1 MLFLTLLIMSNTQI
15 LRNALLGTGLLLGIF
30 LTLDFLLDSSVWTG
44 MKVSKS
50 AITVEYCEFNHPE
63 RLFHQPIN
71 TYSNLIY
78 FFCGLVIFQLALKD
92 FNFFGI
98 KGVNSVRNAPYLS
111 ILLAANFIYL
121 SFGSAFFHSSLTW
134 IGQRVDM
141 NATYG
146 LTLSLICIGMVQV
159 VAKKELSKQIQIATV
174 LGMLLLIVGFLPL
187 ALQISSAILLP
198 ALFLA
203 LLLLGIGNYV
213 QYRSLRS
220 PLLLILSFVL
230 LAVAIQVRTMDVA
243 KINCDPLSIWQGHA
257 LWHFLTATSSLCMYF
272 YFRHV
277 KKLDQF
283 KKKKA

>member
-30 LTLDFLLDSSVWTG
+30 LSLDFLLDSSVWTG
-44 MKVSKS
+44 MKVSQS

-78 FFCGLVIFQLALKD
+78 FFYGLVIFQLALKD
-92 FNFFGI
+92 LKFIGV
-98 KGVNSVRNAPYLS
+98 KRVNSVRNAPFLS

-159 VAKKELSKQIQIATV
+159 AVKKELSKQIQIATV

-272 YFRHV
+272 YFRRV
-277 KKLDQF
+277 KKSAQF
-283 KKKKA
+283 QK

>member
-15 LRNALLGTGLLLGIF
+15 LRNTLLGTGLLLGIF
-30 LTLDFLLDSSVWTG
+30 LSLDFLLDSSVWTG
-44 MKVSKS
+44 MKVSQS

-78 FFCGLVIFQLALKD
+78 FFYGLVIFQLALKD
-92 FNFFGI
+92 LKFIGV
-98 KGVNSVRNAPYLS
+98 KRVNSVRNAPFLS

-272 YFRHV
+272 YFRWV
-277 KKLDQF
+277 KKSAQF
-283 KKKKA
+283 QQ

>member
-1 MLFLTLLIMSNTQI
+1 MLFLTLLLMSNTKI

-30 LTLDFLLDSSVWTG
+30 LTLDFILDSSVWTG
-44 MKVSKS
+44 MKVSQS

-78 FFCGLVIFQLALKD
+78 FFYGLLVFQLGWKD
-92 FNFFGI
+92 WKAFANREANTVGKF
-98 KGVNSVRNAPYLS
+98 PYLS
-111 ILLAANFIYL
+111 LLLAANFIYL
-121 SFGSAFFHSSLTW
+121 SLGSAFFHSSLTW
-134 IGQRVDM
+134 IGQRMDM

-159 VAKKELSKQIQIATV
+159 VVKKELSKQFQVILL

-198 ALFLA
+198 ALFLV
-203 LLLLGIGNYV
+203 LLLLGIGNYL
-213 QYRSLRS
+213 QYRTQRS

-230 LAVAIQVRTMDVA
+230 LAVAIQVRTLDVA

-272 YFRHV
+272 YFRSV
-277 KKLDQF
+277 KKLAQF
-283 KKKKA
+283 KK

>member
-1 MLFLTLLIMSNTQI
+1 MSKTQI
-15 LRNALLGTGLLLGIF
+15 LRNALLGTGFLLGIF
-30 LTLDFLLDSSVWTG
+30 LTLDFLLDSGVWTG
-44 MKVSKS
+44 MKVSQS

-78 FFCGLVIFQLALKD
+78 FFYGLVIFQLALKD
-92 FNFFGI
+92 FNFVRL
-98 KGVNSVRNAPYLS
+98 KEANSVRNAPYLS

-121 SFGSAFFHSSLTW
+121 SFGSAFFHASLTW

-159 VAKKELSKQIQIATV
+159 VIKKELSKQIQIATV
-174 LGMLLLIVGFLPL
+174 IGMLLLIVGFHPL
-187 ALQISSAILLP
+187 ALQISSAVLLP
-198 ALFLA
+198 ALFLV

-213 QYRSLRS
+213 QYRTQRG

-272 YFRHV
+272 YFRW
-277 KKLDQF
+277 F
-283 KKKKA
+283 KKFAQFQ

>member
-1 MLFLTLLIMSNTQI
+1 MSNTQI

-30 LTLDFLLDSSVWTG
+30 LSLDFHLDSSVWTG
-44 MKVSKS
+44 MKVSQS

-78 FFCGLVIFQLALKD
+78 FFYGLVIFQLALKD
-92 FNFFGI
+92 LKFIGV
-98 KGVNSVRNAPYLS
+98 KRVNSVRNAPFLS
-111 ILLAANFIYL
+111 ILLAANFIHL

-272 YFRHV
+272 YFRRV
-277 KKLDQF
+277 KKSTQF
-283 KKKKA
+283 QK

>member
-15 LRNALLGTGLLLGIF
+15 IRNAMLGTGFLLGIF
-30 LTLDFLLDSSVWTG
+30 LTLDFLLNSSVWTG
-44 MKVSKS
+44 MKVSQS

-78 FFCGLVIFQLALKD
+78 FFYGLVIFQLALKD
-92 FNFFGI
+92 FNFVGI

-146 LTLSLICIGMVQV
+146 LTLSLICIGIAQV

-174 LGMLLLIVGFLPL
+174 LGMLLLIAGFLPL

-220 PLLLILSFVL
+220 PLLLTLSFVL

-243 KINCDPLSIWQGHA
+243 KINCDPMSIWQGHA
-257 LWHFLTATSSLCMYF
+257 LWHLLTATSSLCMYF
-272 YFRHV
+272 YFRRV
-277 KKLDQF
+277 KKKFRFRKD
-283 KKKKA
+283 